1 MECMQ
6 SMCHLSTNNTSPKQ
20 QSCYEKGLGYNT
32 LLTDIRFIV
41 VLLLYLDQGG
51 QGMVCTLK
59 TYHASNI

>member
-1 MECMQ
+1 MECME
-6 SMCHLSTNNTSPKQ
+6 SMCHLSTNTMSPKQ
-20 QSCYEKGLGYNT
+20 HSCYEKGLGYNT

-59 TYHASNI
+59 TYHTSNI